1 MVCQNNFKSLLT
13 MALLFSMSSF
23 ALATT
28 YLPPAVSLERKSL
41 RVINMHGT
49 VGLPKGQWEMF
60 IQHRFGTFGDGAYNW
75 YGFDQS
81 YMRIGLDYGL
91 GKRITTGASRSSM
104 NKIADAYV
112 KWEIPLKSKSWTASW
127 YSNVSINTN
136 HRATIAGEPFY
147 YSNRLRF
154 INTLNISKN
163 FGDRLLIG
171 VTPSFIHINLANTT
185 TSSND
190 IPVIGG
196 YTRLKLS
203 NRYALTAEVQK
214 PMSDQF
220 YNVIGGY
227 KNTNR
232 PASPYLGLGFEIFT
246 AKHMFQLSVS
256 NAQSMNETYYMVGEN
271 GGNAFKN
278 FRFGFN
284 IVRRW

>member
-1 MVCQNNFKSLLT
+1 MGYPNKLKRF
-13 MALLFSMSSF
+13 AIFAISF
-23 ALATT
+23 WVSGVAFATT

-41 RVINMHGT
+41 RIINMHGT

-91 GKRITTGASRSSM
+91 SKRITTGLSRSSM

-112 KWEIPLKSKSWTASW
+112 KWEMPLKSKSWTASW
-127 YSNVSINTN
+127 YSNVSLNTN
-136 HRATIAGEPFY
+136 HRAAISGEPFY

-163 FGDRLLIG
+163 FGDRFLLGI
-171 VTPSFIHINLANTT
+171 TPSLVHVNLANTT
-185 TSSND
+185 SSSND
-190 IPVIGG
+190 IPVMGG
-196 YTRLKLS
+196 YSRLKLS
-203 NRYALTAEVQK
+203 NRYAITAEVQR
-214 PMSDQF
+214 PMGERF
-220 YNVIGGY
+220 YNVIGGF

-232 PASPYLGLGFEIFT
+232 PASPYVGLGFEIFT

-271 GGNAFKN
+271 GGTGLKN